1 VTFLLCLFVLSLQL
15 LWINLIMDTLGA
27 LALATEEPT
36 DDLMERKP
44 VGKT

>member
-1 VTFLLCLFVLSLQL
+1 
-15 LWINLIMDTLGA
+15 MDTLGA